1 MKKIV
6 TLLPFLAIIFP
17 YVVFELIHLGIFMNP
32 ALVHP
37 HGHFYI
43 VSIVSILASGIA
55 ILVGIAGSRLRN
67 IKVSILSL
75 AFISLSIMFSVHGLS
90 TPSFIFGI
98 TSLPGVAAQLSML
111 LVTVWLWLSS
121 FSSNNK
127 FIVFLASQQ
136 KILVPSWTIALSIFC
151 TIGLLN
157 PGIVDIVPLNMN
169 PLKNIITILVLLL
182 NGLTIHRYFQSYRFT
197 RFPLQLAIVY
207 SSGWI
212 MVSQII
218 MVRGLLWSLSWWIY
232 HFLLL
237 GSMVVMII
245 GLYKQYAVKGTV
257 TESLRSLFITDP
269 FERVT
274 NSMPSSIRALVAATE
289 EKDSY
294 TAGHTFRVTLYALKL
309 AEEMGLKPEEL
320 RIILQGSLLH
330 DVGKIRIPDHI
341 LNKPGRLT
349 KEERLLIEEHP
360 ITGFNMCKGL
370 GFLKE
375 ELSIIRSHHEKWDGT
390 GYPDRLSGESI
401 PLYARIVAVADVYDA
416 LTSERS
422 YRKAWTHGQAM
433 EFLKE
438 NIGTHFDPVCVA
450 AWEAVCIKD
459 PFVYQYPSE
468 FIKDGKIVKRAL
480 A

>member
-1 MKKIV
+1 M
-6 TLLPFLAIIFP
+6 
-17 YVVFELIHLGIFMNP
+17 
-32 ALVHP
+32 
-37 HGHFYI
+37 
-43 VSIVSILASGIA
+43 
-55 ILVGIAGSRLRN
+55 
-67 IKVSILSL
+67 
-75 AFISLSIMFSVHGLS
+75 
-90 TPSFIFGI
+90 
-98 TSLPGVAAQLSML
+98 
-111 LVTVWLWLSS
+111 
-121 FSSNNK
+121 
-127 FIVFLASQQ
+127 
-136 KILVPSWTIALSIFC
+136 
-151 TIGLLN
+151 
-157 PGIVDIVPLNMN
+157 
-169 PLKNIITILVLLL
+169 
-182 NGLTIHRYFQSYRFT
+182 TIHRYFQSYRFT
-197 RFPLQLAIVY
+197 QFPLQLAIVY

-212 MVSQII
+212 MVSQMI
-218 MVRGLLWSLSWWIY
+218 MVRGLLWSLGWWIY

-257 TESLRSLFITDP
+257 SESLRSLFITDP
-269 FERVT
+269 FERIT
-274 NSMPSSIRALVAATE
+274 NSIPSSIRALVTATE

-309 AEEMGLKPEEL
+309 AEEMGLRPEEL

-330 DVGKIRIPDHI
+330 DVGKIGIPDHI
-341 LNKPGRLT
+341 LNKPGKLT
-349 KEERLLIEEHP
+349 QEERMLIEEHP

-390 GYPDRLSGESI
+390 GYPDRLFGENI

-422 YRKAWTHGQAM
+422 YRKAWTHGKAM

-438 NIGTHFDPVCVA
+438 NIGTHFDPACVA

-468 FIKDGKIVKRAL
+468 FIKDGTIVKRAL

>member
-1 MKKIV
+1 MKKIMI
-6 TLLPFLAIIFP
+6 LIPFLAIIFP
-17 YVVFELIHLGIFMNP
+17 YVLFELIHLEIIKNP
-32 ALVHP
+32 AFVHP

-43 VSIVSILASGIA
+43 VSVVSILASGIA
-55 ILVGIAGSRLRN
+55 ILVGMAGSRLRN

-111 LVTVWLWLSS
+111 LVTVWLWFSS

-127 FIVFLASQQ
+127 IIVFLASRQ
-136 KILVPSWTIALSIFC
+136 KVLVPSWTIALSIFC
-151 TIGLLN
+151 VIGLLN
-157 PGIVDIVPLNMN
+157 PGIVDIVPLNIN
-169 PLKNIITILVLLL
+169 PLKNIITVLILLL
-182 NGLTIHRYFQSYRFT
+182 NGVTIHRYFQSYRFT
-197 RFPLQLAIVY
+197 QFPLQLAIVY

-212 MVSQII
+212 MVSQMI
-218 MVRGLLWSLSWWIY
+218 MVRGLLWSLGWWIY

-257 TESLRSLFITDP
+257 SESLRSLFITDP
-269 FERVT
+269 FERIT
-274 NSMPSSIRALVAATE
+274 NSIPSSIRALVTATE

-309 AEEMGLKPEEL
+309 AEEMGLRPEEL

-330 DVGKIRIPDHI
+330 DVGKIGIPDHI
-341 LNKPGRLT
+341 LNKPGKLT
-349 KEERLLIEEHP
+349 QEERMLIEEHP

-390 GYPDRLSGESI
+390 GYPDRLFGENI

-422 YRKAWTHGQAM
+422 YRKAWTHGKAM

-438 NIGTHFDPVCVA
+438 NIGTHFDPACVA

-468 FIKDGKIVKRAL
+468 FIKDGTIVKRAL

>member
-6 TLLPFLAIIFP
+6 ISIPFLAIIFP
-17 YVVFELIHLGIFMNP
+17 YVLFELIQLEIFNNP
-32 ALVHP
+32 TLVHP

-43 VSIVSILASGIA
+43 VSVVSILASGIA
-55 ILVGIAGSRLRN
+55 LLVGICGSRLRN

-90 TPSFIFGI
+90 TPFFIFGI

-111 LVTVWLWLSS
+111 LVTVWLWFSS

-127 FIVFLASQQ
+127 FIVFLASRQ
-136 KILVPSWTIALSIFC
+136 KVLVPSWTIALSIFC

-169 PLKNIITILVLLL
+169 PLKIIITILILVL
-182 NGLTIHRYFQSYRFT
+182 NGVTIHRYFQSYRFT
-197 RFPLQLAIVY
+197 RFPLQLAIVF

-257 TESLRSLFITDP
+257 SESLRSLFITDP
-269 FERVT
+269 FERIT
-274 NSMPSSIRALVAATE
+274 NSIPSSIRALVTATE

-330 DVGKIRIPDHI
+330 DVGKIGIPDYI
-341 LNKPGRLT
+341 LNKPGRLAQ
-349 KEERLLIEEHP
+349 EERMLIEEHP
-360 ITGFNMCKGL
+360 ATGFNMCKVL

-390 GYPDRLSGESI
+390 GYPDRLSGENI

-422 YRKAWTHGQAM
+422 YRKAWTHGKAM
-433 EFLKE
+433 EFLKDS
-438 NIGTHFDPVCVA
+438 IGTHFDPACVA
-450 AWEAVCIKD
+450 AWEEVCIKD

-468 FIKDGKIVKRAL
+468 FIKDGTIVKRAL